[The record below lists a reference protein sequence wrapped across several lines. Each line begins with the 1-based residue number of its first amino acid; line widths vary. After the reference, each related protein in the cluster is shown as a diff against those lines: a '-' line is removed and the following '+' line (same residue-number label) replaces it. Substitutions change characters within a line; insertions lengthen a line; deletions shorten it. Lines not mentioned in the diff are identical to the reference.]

1 MSIADQLSSRQTET
15 LFLGSMFPVLFF
27 FSMNS
32 NIYVLLHSSSSP
44 ALTLA
49 SNARLSVRSWM
60 GKTNREVSDS
70 HPTLLTPSG
79 WSMGIWPVIFGAE
92 TLFMFW
98 QSRAAKGQVETV
110 SPWFA
115 IACIFQAL
123 WSVTFAR
130 ELVTLSAV
138 LLPVIAICLTV
149 AVWQLS
155 HLKARGNA
163 NVLSLEYWALH
174 FPIGLHAGWTTAA
187 SFVMV
192 NMALEAQPLET
203 RVAALLVAIIV
214 APLAALLVALVFD
227 DQAYLC
233 AIAWALAAIADKSD
247 FRRTTL
253 PSAVADGVNRALSV
267 LWVTLLVFGAL
278 VVLASKLWKEQ
289 GKCAAGDS
297 EEKAGIASSK
307 AKKSD

>member
-1 MSIADQLSSRQTET
+1 MSTVDET
-15 LFLGSMFPVLFF
+15 RRRPWCTPCLRAR
-27 FSMNS
+27 FSCS
-32 NIYVLLHSSSSP
+32 PFGRPTFASPSP
-44 ALTLA
+44 AIL
-49 SNARLSVRSWM
+49 
-60 GKTNREVSDS
+60 
-70 HPTLLTPSG
+70 
-79 WSMGIWPVIFGAE
+79 VIFSIVFFYAPFDR
-92 TLFMFW
+92 T
-98 QSRAAKGQVETV
+98 
-110 SPWFA
+110 
-115 IACIFQAL
+115 
-123 WSVTFAR
+123 
-130 ELVTLSAV
+130 
-138 LLPVIAICLTV
+138 
-149 AVWQLS
+149 
-155 HLKARGNA
+155 
-163 NVLSLEYWALH
+163 
-174 FPIGLHAGWTTAA
+174 A